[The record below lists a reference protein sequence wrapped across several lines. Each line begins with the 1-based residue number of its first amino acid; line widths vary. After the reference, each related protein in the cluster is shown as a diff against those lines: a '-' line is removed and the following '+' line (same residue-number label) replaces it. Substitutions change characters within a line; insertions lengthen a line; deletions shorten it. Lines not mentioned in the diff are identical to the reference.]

1 MQTWVSM
8 DRASFFYTTGLY
20 LVFTNTTSTQLY
32 IGKSISRCSDNC
44 IHEKYWEHFIY
55 SLIRINYLDVSTV
68 WFLHVSSFS
77 FINGSIKMSKIFHWK
92 ILCTFS
98 FLFEYCECL
107 LSKLKTQQSPSE
119 SRHCFGT
126 ENIWILGIKNS
137 LGQYEKK
144 VLKTKIH
151 AANHSSKLFQ
161 NFSIGEKTS

>member
-1 MQTWVSM
+1 MTRLCKHEFLWTELL
-8 DRASFFYTTGLY
+8 FYTTGLY

-55 SLIRINYLDVSTV
+55 SLIRINCPDVSTV
-68 WFLHVSSFS
+68 WFFRVSSFS

-107 LSKLKTQQSPSE
+107 LSKLKKQQSPSE
-119 SRHCFGT
+119 SRHRFGT
-126 ENIWILGIKNS
+126 ENIWIS
-137 LGQYEKK
+137 LDQYKK
-144 VLKTKIH
+144 SPQDKI
-151 AANHSSKLFQ
+151 SCC
-161 NFSIGEKTS
+161 